1 MSDQQPQFEAPQGY
15 EPYAPNSY
23 ADPAA
28 QPAPYTQSANQP
40 SPYGQPAAQPTSQPS
55 PYGQSSFGQ
64 STPYGQQPG
73 GQTPYGVPY
82 QTGAGYGQPQQA
94 AMSPYGQPQ
103 APGYAYGGYATA
115 DHPQTQTVFIL
126 GIVGIFTGITAF
138 IAWYMGG
145 QAKKEIE
152 AGAPYQ
158 WGGNLKTGYMLG
170 KIFGILTIV
179 GGSLMILFYIAYF
192 IFMFALMGMY

>member
-15 EPYAPNSY
+15 EPYAPGSY
-23 ADPAA
+23 TDPTA
-28 QPAPYTQSANQP
+28 QPAPYAQPTGQP
-40 SPYGQPAAQPTSQPS
+40 SPYAQPAAQPTSQPS
-55 PYGQSSFGQ
+55 PYGQPSYGQ
-64 STPYGQQPG
+64 STPYGQAA

-82 QTGAGYGQPQQA
+82 QTGAGYGQPQQGGMA
-94 AMSPYGQPQ
+94 PYGQPQ
-103 APGYAYGGYATA
+103 APGYAYGGGYAAA

-126 GIVGIFTGITAF
+126 GIIGIFTGITAF
-138 IAWYMGG
+138 IAWYLGG

-158 WGGNLKTGYMLG
+158 WAGNLKTGYMLG
-170 KIFGILTIV
+170 KIFSIITIV

-192 IFMFALMGMY
+192 IFIFALIGSY